1 MNLIIL
7 FKEDFIEKDI
17 VRIEGRRFEHVLSVH
32 KAEVGQ
38 TLKVGLLNG
47 KIGTGYITN
56 MENKMLQ
63 MKVNLTDEPPKPL
76 QSQLILAMPRPKV
89 FARILQTATALGIKK
104 IFVIKTWRVQKSYW
118 NSPVLS
124 EESLSKN
131 MILGL
136 EQTKDTILPEVRVV
150 KLFKPFVEDQI
161 SSIIEGTIALVA
173 HPIADAMCPYDIK
186 KPTTIAIGPEGGFI
200 EYEIDML
207 KKHGFTVVG
216 FGNRILKV
224 ETAVPYIY
232 GKLY

>member
-7 FKEDFIEKDI
+7 FEQDFTQDDTVKL
-17 VRIEGRRFEHVLSVH
+17 EGRRLEHVLSVH

-47 KIGTGYITN
+47 KIGIGLITHLS
-56 MENKMLQ
+56 KDMLC
-63 MKVNLTDEPPKPL
+63 MKIELLKEPPKPL
-76 QSQLILAMPRPKV
+76 ESQLILAMPRPKV
-89 FARILQTATALGIKK
+89 FARILQTVTALGVKK

-124 EESLSKN
+124 EEKLRDN

-136 EQTKDTILPEVRVV
+136 EQAKDTILPEVRIV
-150 KLFKPFVEDQI
+150 KLFKPFVEDEI
-161 SSIIEGTIALVA
+161 SEIIKDTIPFVA
-173 HPIADAMCPYDIK
+173 HPIADKQCPYNIN
-186 KPTTIAIGPEGGFI
+186 KPTTVAIGPEGGFI

-207 KKHGFTVVG
+207 IKYGFIPVS
-216 FGNRILKV
+216 FGDRILKV
-224 ETAVPYIY
+224 ETAIPYIY